1 MKYQLL
7 PLLFAATLPLTAAA
21 VEYTSVQPDK
31 SSLAFTY
38 RQMNVP
44 MEGQFR
50 RFTAQ
55 LAFDPAKPAAAR
67 TTLDID
73 LASIDAGSDEANDAV
88 AGKSWFS
95 TKAFP
100 TARFVSS
107 TVKLLGGNR
116 YEISGKLTIKGH
128 TQDVVAPTTV
138 TLQNGSA
145 VFDGSLQIRRADFAI
160 GEGAWADFGTVAN
173 EISIKF
179 HVLAIAGK

>member
-1 MKYQLL
+1 MKYKML
-7 PLLFAATLPLTAAA
+7 PLLLTATLPLAAA
-21 VEYTSVQPDK
+21 AAEYTAVQPDK
-31 SSLAFTY
+31 SSLGFTF

-50 RFTAQ
+50 RFAAQ
-55 LAFDPAKPAAAR
+55 LAFDPTKPAAAR
-67 TTLDID
+67 TTFDID

-88 AGKSWFS
+88 AGKPWFN

-100 TARFVSS
+100 KARFVSS
-107 TVKLLGGNR
+107 TVKPLGGNH
-116 YEISGKLTIKGH
+116 YEVSGKLTIKGR

-138 TLQNGSA
+138 TVQNGIA
-145 VFDGSLQIRRADFAI
+145 TFDGNVQIKRADFAI

-179 HVLAIAGK
+179 HVLATAGK